1 MNVRML
7 RRKSGDSSH
16 ERGDFEERNW
26 CWSVNIG
33 VLRATWDGTHVGNS
47 GHTWGLE
54 WWTCGF
60 TIISRFEHR
69 GTTST
74 ENPSRKVVP
83 HKHMWIHSD
92 RNSPSLHQNIPHFT
106 PALFRGMKHGPGLEH
121 LHCLWMWRSWQFRWV
136 ATGPLRQ
143 IGAIWWFVNVDL
155 PSTFCVVPFLF
166 WSVMGTQVAL
176 GVNDG

>member
-1 MNVRML
+1 MKKMD
-7 RRKSGDSSH
+7 SGWTSWDWSN

-26 CWSVNIG
+26 CWSMNIE
-33 VLRATWDGTHVGNS
+33 VLRSTWDGTHVGNN

-69 GTTST
+69 GTSTST
-74 ENPSRKVVP
+74 ENPSRKIVP
-83 HKHMWIHSD
+83 HNHMWIHSD

-106 PALFRGMKHGPGLEH
+106 PALFRGKHGPGLEH

-136 ATGPLRQ
+136 ATGSRSPLSASFHSCFEVSWERRLHW
-143 IGAIWWFVNVDL
+143 GLMMVH
-155 PSTFCVVPFLF
+155 
-166 WSVMGTQVAL
+166 G
-176 GVNDG
+176 